1 MLIDAYKITY
11 TTAYGVAELYT
22 QDCQDTCEQLALLL
36 NLDMSSTCKAGVQCK
51 RHCLVGDMECQ

>member
-22 QDCQDTCEQLALLL
+22 QDCQDTCEQLALLH
-36 NLDMSSTCKAGVQCK
+36 SRRVF
-51 RHCLVGDMECQ
+51 HV